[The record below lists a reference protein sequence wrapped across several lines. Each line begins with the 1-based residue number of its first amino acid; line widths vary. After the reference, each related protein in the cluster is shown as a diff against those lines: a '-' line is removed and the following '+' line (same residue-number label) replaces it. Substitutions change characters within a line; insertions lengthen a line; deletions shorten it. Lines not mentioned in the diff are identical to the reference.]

1 MLISNGTMCISFAVN
16 PIGRTP
22 VVPDQSRAIDPSRS
36 TARKLP
42 ATSTMAPTYPNAS
55 LSPSV
60 LTSFKKWSLNTL
72 KYTKQYV
79 SERLGQT
86 PRTVDPETEA
96 RVEALRE
103 TQRQYLHILRLA
115 RTLHLHFQRLVQ
127 TQRVLGDA
135 FGQLAAKNVELTEQF
150 AYNAETQKLLARNG
164 EVLLG
169 RSFIHSISKSF
180 VCSFFYLL
188 INLTKSLINSLVH

>member
-22 VVPDQSRAIDPSRS
+22 VVPDQSHVIDPSRS

-115 RTLHLHFQRLVQ
+115 RTLHLHFHPLAQ
-127 TQRVLGDA
+127 TQRVLA
-135 FGQLAAKNVELTEQF
+135 
-150 AYNAETQKLLARNG
+150 
-164 EVLLG
+164 
-169 RSFIHSISKSF
+169 
-180 VCSFFYLL
+180 
-188 INLTKSLINSLVH
+188 